1 MPDPR
6 GDLHGEDFPPHL
18 MNPGMLEEVIA
29 FLRSMPIPYG
39 VRRKKLYYWA
49 KALSVVLDPSY
60 YRRLE

>member
-1 MPDPR
+1 MADRASDP
-6 GDLHGEDFPPHL
+6 HGEDFPPRL
-18 MNPGMLEEVIA
+18 MNPGLIEEVIA

-49 KALSVVLDPSY
+49 KALGVQVDPSY